1 MPLGL
6 PRLRLSRRRFLQ
18 SSAAF
23 AGAVLTTHRAS
34 SAPLETLR
42 LDYAYYNPVA
52 LVLKEKGWADEE
64 FGKTGTKVE
73 WVLSLGSNKALEFL
87 NGAAVDFGSSAGS
100 AALMA
105 RANDIPIKAVYIYSR
120 PEWTALVTTKD
131 SPIHKVEDL
140 RGKRVAV
147 TRGTDPHIFLLR
159 ALDRFGLSTPDIKM
173 VLLQH
178 PDGKTALVRGDV
190 DAWAGLD
197 PYMAQTELEDG
208 SRLFFRDPNLNT
220 YGFLN
225 TREVFAHE
233 HPDEVLRVLQVY
245 ERGRQWALANPDG
258 LRDILAKAA
267 KLTAP
272 VAAKELERTDLRNPV
287 IGEEHRAA
295 IIAAG
300 GVLKKAEVVPAST
313 DIPAVAGQ
321 LIDTQFVT
329 KLGLKAAAK

>member
-1 MPLGL
+1 MVAQLL
-6 PRLRLSRRRFLQ
+6 TRRRVLQ
-18 SSAAF
+18 ASAAVATAF
-23 AGAVLTTHRAS
+23 AVRRAAA
-34 SAPLETLR
+34 APLERLR

-52 LVLKEKGWADEE
+52 LILKDKGWVEEE
-64 FGKTGTKVE
+64 FAKTGTKVD

-87 NGAAVDFGSSAGS
+87 NGSNVDFGSSAGS

-120 PEWTALVTTKD
+120 PEWTALVTLKD
-131 SPIHKVEDL
+131 SPIQKVPDL

-159 ALDRFGLSTPDIKM
+159 ALDRFGLGTADVKM

-178 PDGKTALVRGDV
+178 PDGKTALLRGDV

-197 PYMAQTELEDG
+197 PYMAQTELQDG
-208 SRLFFRDPNLNT
+208 SRLFFRDPSLNT

-225 TREVFAHE
+225 TREDFARE
-233 HPDEVLRVLQVY
+233 HPDEVVRVLQLY

-258 LRDILAKAA
+258 LRATLAKAA
-267 KLTAP
+267 KLDDP
-272 VAAKELERTDLRNPV
+272 VAAKELERTDLSNPV
-287 IGEEHRAA
+287 IGAEHRTA

-300 GVLKKAEVVPAST
+300 DVLKKAEVVPPGT
-313 DIPAVAGQ
+313 DIAGTADK
-321 LIDTQFVT
+321 LIEPQFVA